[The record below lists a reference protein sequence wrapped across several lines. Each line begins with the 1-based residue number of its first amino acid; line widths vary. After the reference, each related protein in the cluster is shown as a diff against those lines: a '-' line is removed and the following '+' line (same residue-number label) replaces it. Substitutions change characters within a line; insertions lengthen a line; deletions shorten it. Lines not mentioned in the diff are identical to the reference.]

1 MASLSPALPSEMS
14 CAMWRGIDDMQ
25 LERQPVPIPGP
36 RDVLLRVAACG
47 ICATDLHLLD
57 GSIPLYKPPRVLG
70 HEMSGEVV
78 AVGPEVRSVGVGAA
92 VAIDPNTPCG
102 ACYYCH
108 EALPYMCP
116 DRVSLIGGFAEYL
129 LVPEPAVYRM
139 PDGLPVEYGALAEPL
154 SCCLRATERAGL
166 RAGGTVAIVGGG
178 TIGLLVLQVA
188 KRSGAAL
195 VAVSE
200 PDAKR
205 RALALALGA
214 DLAID
219 PLSED
224 PRERLLRETH
234 GIGVDVAFEA
244 VGTVVT
250 AQTAISLP
258 RRSGTVVLIGVPPAT
273 AELTLK
279 SYELFERELTIR
291 TSFIR
296 AYEFRRAVELLAVLD
311 VEPLLG
317 TRFPLERIHDA
328 FTAAGSRQGVKT
340 LVTP

>member
-1 MASLSPALPSEMS
+1 MTSLPGEMA
-14 CAMWRGIDDMQ
+14 CAMWRGVDDMR
-25 LERQPVPIPGP
+25 LERHPVPVPEG
-36 RDVLLRVAACG
+36 RDVLVRVAACG

-57 GSIPLYKPPRVLG
+57 GSIPLYTPPRVLG
-70 HEMSGEVV
+70 HEMSGRVV
-78 AVGPEVRSVGVGAA
+78 AVGPDARSVEVGAA
-92 VAIDPNTPCG
+92 VAIDPNMACG
-102 ACYYCH
+102 SCFYCQ
-108 EALPYMCP
+108 EALPYMCAR
-116 DRVSLIGGFAEYL
+116 RVSMIGGFAEYL
-129 LVPEPAVYRM
+129 RVPEQTVYPLPA
-139 PDGLPVEYGALAEPL
+139 GIPVEYGAIAEPL

-166 RAGGTVAIVGGG
+166 RAGGTVAIVGAG
-178 TIGLLVLQVA
+178 TIGLLIVQLA
-188 KRSGAAL
+188 KRSGAAM

-200 PDAKR
+200 PDAER
-205 RALALALGA
+205 RALAQALGA

-219 PLSED
+219 PMSED
-224 PRERLLRETH
+224 PRERLLKETR
-234 GIGVDVAFEA
+234 GVGVDVAFEA
-244 VGTVVT
+244 VGAVVT

-317 TRFPLERIHDA
+317 TRFPLERVHDA
-328 FTAAGSRQGVKT
+328 FAAAGSRQGVKT